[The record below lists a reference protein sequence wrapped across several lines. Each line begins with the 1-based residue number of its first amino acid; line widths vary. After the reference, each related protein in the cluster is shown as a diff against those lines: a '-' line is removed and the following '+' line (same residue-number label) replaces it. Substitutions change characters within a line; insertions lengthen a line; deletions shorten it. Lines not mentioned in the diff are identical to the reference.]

1 MGNKIKV
8 IKKDEY
14 KTSTWTGGTT
24 TQLYIYPEESQ
35 YNKRN
40 FLFRISSAKVEVEES
55 VFTHLPGINR
65 EIMIIDGEL
74 ELEHEG
80 HHNTKLSRFDKDRF
94 SGDWT
99 TRSYGKVTD
108 FNLMMNN
115 SCDGSLEHIEIK
127 RRSRK
132 NNKLYK
138 DEKCDKVAN
147 VLYCVNGSV
156 FIELEENV
164 GLDEGDLFVFI
175 TDTNIN
181 KDSIS
186 IFNGSNEDSNIIISR
201 VYF

>member
-1 MGNKIKV
+1 MDNEIKV
-8 IKKDEY
+8 IRKDEY
-14 KTSTWTGGTT
+14 KTSTWSGGTT

-35 YNKRN
+35 YSKME

-55 VFTHLPGINR
+55 VFTQLPGINR

-115 SCDGSLEHIEIK
+115 GCDGSLEHIEIK
-127 RRSRK
+127 RGSRK
-132 NNKLYK
+132 NIELYK
-138 DEKCDKVAN
+138 DERWDKVAN

-156 FIELEENV
+156 VIELEENI
-164 GLDEGDLFVFI
+164 GLYEEDLFVST

-186 IFNGSNEDSNIIISR
+186 ICNSSNEDSNIIISR